1 MSRKK
6 EIEETDQYWLDHW
19 AAWKA
24 SGLSQK
30 AYCNNVGIKLRGL
43 VYSGER
49 LRAKQAISA
58 VNFIEVEE
66 QIGPPPAHLSP
77 VLQIMLPN
85 GVRIG
90 ITAEAN
96 KLLICQVMTAVGS
109 L

>member
-1 MSRKK
+1 MSKKK
-6 EIEETDQYWLDHW
+6 EIEETDQYWIDHW

-30 AYCNNVGIKLRGL
+30 AYCNNAGIKLRGF
-43 VYSGER
+43 VYSGEQI
-49 LRAKQAISA
+49 RAKQAISA
-58 VNFIEVEE
+58 VNFIEVKE
-66 QIGPPPAHLSP
+66 QIEPPPAHLTP
-77 VLQIMLPN
+77 VLQIILPN

-96 KLLICQVMTAVGS
+96 ELLICQVMTVVGG